1 MSRISDR
8 ECCYSWWEDNVRKIP
23 AILVALAFA
32 ACASPD
38 RPLEVQPLV
47 DAAWLL
53 ENVDAVVTLD
63 IRQDRPEAAY
73 ATAHIPGAVH
83 SPYGTDPWRVTQDGV
98 PGMMPRVQD
107 LELLIGALGISNDD
121 YVVIVPAGAS
131 AVEFGSATRVYW
143 QFKVLGHEKVAILNG
158 GFGAWTQAGYATEA
172 GATRRPP
179 ATYTANLQ
187 PRLIASKEDVVA
199 ALESGTPLIDARSGN
214 YYRGE
219 VKSRA
224 SERHGTIAGAKH
236 VPPEMMTVGNRGVL
250 VDSAAVASLW
260 NEAGVPLEGEQI
272 TFCNIGHLASL
283 AWFAS
288 YEVLGNKEAR
298 LYDGSMVEWSAD
310 PELPMDNTDNPDRE

>member
-1 MSRISDR
+1 M
-8 ECCYSWWEDNVRKIP
+8 RKIS
-23 AILVALAFA
+23 AILLALVLA
-32 ACASPD
+32 ACASPE
-38 RPLEVQPLV
+38 RPLEVRPLV
-47 DAAWLL
+47 DAAWLN
-53 ENVDAVVTLD
+53 ENIDAVITLD
-63 IRQDRPEAAY
+63 IRRDSPEAAY

-83 SPYGTDPWRVTQDGV
+83 SPYGTDPWRVTQDGL

-107 LELLIGALGISNDD
+107 LELLIGSLGISNDD
-121 YVVIVPAGAS
+121 YVVIVPAGES

-158 GFGAWTQAGYATEA
+158 GFGAWTEAGYPTEE
-172 GATRRPP
+172 GLTRRPP
-179 ATYTANLQ
+179 TTYTANLQ
-187 PRLIASKEDVVA
+187 SPLIASKEDVLA

-224 SERHGTIAGAKH
+224 ADRHGTIAGAKH
-236 VPPEMMTVGNRGVL
+236 VLPEMMTVDNRGVL
-250 VDSAAVASLW
+250 VDSAGVASLW

-272 TFCNIGHLASL
+272 TFCNVGHLASL

-298 LYDGSMVEWSAD
+298 LYDGSLVEWSAD
-310 PELPMDNTDNPDRE
+310 AELPMDNTDNPNREE